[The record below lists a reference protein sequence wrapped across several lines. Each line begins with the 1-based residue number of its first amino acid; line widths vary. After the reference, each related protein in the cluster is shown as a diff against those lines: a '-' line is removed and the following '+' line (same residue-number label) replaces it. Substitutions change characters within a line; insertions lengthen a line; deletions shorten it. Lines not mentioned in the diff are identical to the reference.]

1 MQGYVKKIR
10 NSHKS
15 WMSEL
20 QHPRYR
26 RPERTARAF
35 ATSPHI
41 PLGVEKLRPRKKSF
55 VCDGQNLFWPKNVL
69 FWADKITT
77 PEKTRRSLQ
86 NNIFFHGKDF
96 VLAKQNLFWPEKVF
110 FATDKIFF
118 REKCFVFAGKNLFC
132 PKKVLFSSDETF
144 SGQTRFYS
152 EESSREW
159 PN

>member
-1 MQGYVKKIR
+1 MSSRELPALLAQSCMQGYVKKIR

-55 VCDGQNLFWPKNVL
+55 VCDGQNLFWPKKVL
-69 FWADKITT
+69 SCADKITP
-77 PEKTRRSLQ
+77 PEKTLRSLQ

-96 VLAKQNLFWPEKVF
+96 VW
-110 FATDKIFF
+110 
-118 REKCFVFAGKNLFC
+118 
-132 PKKVLFSSDETF
+132 
-144 SGQTRFYS
+144 
-152 EESSREW
+152 
-159 PN
+159 